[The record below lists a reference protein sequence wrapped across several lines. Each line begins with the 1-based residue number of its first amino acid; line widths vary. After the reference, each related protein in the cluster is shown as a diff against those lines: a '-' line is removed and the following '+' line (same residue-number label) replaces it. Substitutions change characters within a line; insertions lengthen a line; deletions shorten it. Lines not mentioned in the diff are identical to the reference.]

1 MPHVVF
7 DKEIDLESLSVEFK
21 ETMLK
26 KPFLI
31 KLLDVYTNKEK
42 RVALVPVVVIDKLHQ
57 QFFIEIS
64 TRKDKTT
71 VRLFPGTDPE
81 KTDGVKMS
89 LGLTVKIIQEMN
101 PNLKITKTNI
111 DAFLFKTNNLKN
123 GTIIKRYDK
132 SHGSKENYP

>member
-7 DKEIDLESLSVEFK
+7 DKKIDLESFSQGLE
-21 ETMLK
+21 ETILK

-31 KLLDVYTNKEK
+31 KLLDVFLDRKK
-42 RVALVPVVVIDKLHQ
+42 RTALISTVVIDTVHQ

-64 TRKDKTT
+64 TRKNKTT

-89 LGLTVKIIQEMN
+89 LGLTAKMIQESN
-101 PNLKITKTNI
+101 PSSKITRTNI
-111 DAFLFKTNNLKN
+111 VEFLSQDPRNLI
-123 GTIIKRYDK
+123 TA
-132 SHGSKENYP
+132 

>member
-7 DKEIDLESLSVEFK
+7 DKEIDLESFSTEFK
-21 ETMLK
+21 EMTIK

-31 KLLDVYTNKEK
+31 KLLDVYTNKER
-42 RVALVPVVVIDKLHQ
+42 RVALVPAVVIGKLHQ
-57 QFFIEIS
+57 QFLIEIS

-89 LGLTVKIIQEMN
+89 LSLTAKIIQEMN
-101 PNLKITKTNI
+101 PNLKITRTNI
-111 DAFLFKTNNLKN
+111 DGFLLASPVCSQHEGFT
-123 GTIIKRYDK
+123 TRII
-132 SHGSKENYP
+132 SGH

>member
-7 DKEIDLESLSVEFK
+7 DKEIDLESPSKEFK
-21 ETMLK
+21 ETMIK
-26 KPFLI
+26 EPFLI

-42 RVALVPVVVIDKLHQ
+42 RVALVPAVVIDKLHQ
-57 QFFIEIS
+57 QFLIEIS

-71 VRLFPGTDPE
+71 IRLFPGTDPE

-89 LGLTVKIIQEMN
+89 LGLTAKIIQEMN

-111 DAFLFKTNNLKN
+111 DAFLFEPEANKINV
-123 GTIIKRYDK
+123 
-132 SHGSKENYP
+132 S

>member
-7 DKEIDLESLSVEFK
+7 DEKIDLEYFSKEFL
-21 ETMLK
+21 ETIIT
-26 KPFLI
+26 KPCLI
-31 KLLDVYTNKEK
+31 KLLNVYTDKEK
-42 RVALVPVVVIDKLHQ
+42 RTALVPAVVIDKLHQ

-89 LGLTVKIIQEMN
+89 LGLTAKIIQEIN
-101 PNLKITKTNI
+101 PNFKITRTNI
-111 DAFLFKTNNLKN
+111 DEFLFKPE
-123 GTIIKRYDK
+123 
-132 SHGSKENYP
+132 ENKINVS

>member
-7 DKEIDLESLSVEFK
+7 DKDIDLESFSQEFK
-21 ETMLK
+21 EMVIK
-26 KPFLI
+26 EPFLI
-31 KLLDVYTNKEK
+31 KLLDVYTNKER
-42 RVALVPVVVIDKLHQ
+42 RVALVPAVVIDKLHQ
-57 QFFIEIS
+57 QFLIEIS

-89 LGLTVKIIQEMN
+89 LGLTAKIIQETN

-111 DAFLFKTNNLKN
+111 DKFLLVSAESCHSM
-123 GTIIKRYDK
+123 RV
-132 SHGSKENYP
+132 SPLE